1 MPQPTAQNQQPTI
14 EHDHDDETDDDR
26 DEAEAEAIADALL
39 GRKTQTRLSIGNH
52 IHSSSP
58 SRLSCLEE
66 GQVHEEDD
74 GHQLQSRSI
83 PENSSTGPH
92 PPPSSLLDRLG
103 PPSQSASLTSSSSPQ
118 DDRARKTHV
127 QIPEEPKPLS
137 RNSRAAHR
145 QQQQA
150 HSPKRPHHSR
160 SRSPNRQPP
169 LSATEQRRASLSS
182 RITLSN
188 RHHSCSPIALQFD
201 VQSRCQQIARRFSS
215 PSNSTPTTRKD
226 AREQREGAP
235 APSAPR
241 NESNNHQH
249 RPHHHHSSSSQSHHQ
264 HNNNNNNNN
273 NINNNNPGPSSNSKA
288 SNSNAIA
295 LPTNKSPTLK
305 NPALRVSVLIE
316 NLPSFTVLT
325 PRRLYDHL
333 AHLVPPKHRQEATL
347 PYGLKLYRYA
357 RSDCVC
363 AELRFHALVAARNFA
378 HKASRAWPSIWY
390 TASKAPPDTRKKFM
404 EFTVLEGDKPVTWPS
419 RFETYYPK
427 LKSDLYRP
435 NTRAV
440 EEEPST
446 VETETSPSAP
456 QARQAPIPEF
466 GRRRPASTN
475 PSTAPVAS
483 KFPKPTNAS
492 ASKAGSSDRPKGRPA
507 EEEHVAPVKKKARPP
522 ALQAPSIEESHE
534 LIKNE
539 ISILLSQSSSS
550 KPPKDTKLTPS
561 NEPPKDSK
569 PPMTKISTK
578 DANPPPT
585 NQPANGQLF
594 KTCDDSPAGSVPV
607 STQSDEHQPP
617 FTSVI
622 NVPIAPPASGLKI
635 PGLNGR
641 AGQQENP
648 SPALTL
654 QSGSSKSPESAD
666 TKFPNPLF
674 TMESI
679 PKDSKDQMNGV
690 LLSKMLPSI
699 TLSVLQSHFLIP
711 NRPRDFRIFEP
722 IQISYGPFFSPHPVD
737 QMISSS
743 SSSSSSNNHNPFNHQ
758 LEIGCLISFS
768 DPNTAAHF
776 CRVLELNSPFHPLQ
790 VRVVDPA
797 HIQFLPSAS
806 TISNPPKQQQGY
818 MDPSGTFYGS
828 TSGFYGN
835 GGYLDVQNQ
844 YNWSTVP
851 REMIQSGSPLGI
863 GPTSQLAESRPSS
876 LPIHPHQHA
885 EMVYNNSPYGYL
897 NDYNNHLLGHHM
909 SPHPTPSPLSF
920 GPSLSYNNH
929 SPFSITNHPPAVSDP
944 SQDLSSL
951 LSSSSSTSQNFVNH
965 QLPPI
970 PPPQS
975 QATNNLHPPSSRISQ
990 DFSHHPL
997 PPLPLFT
1004 PQRSPPPP
1012 TLPPPTTTTT
1022 TTTTATA
1029 ATTTTAT
1036 ASTSNSSHD
1045 IQLSNAQQPPSAS
1058 TSVDSLEILTF
1069 LPNPSSFDHTN
1080 FNSNSNSNSVN
1091 SGSNSNSNPYFYSN
1105 SMANSQSISHSNF
1118 NPNPNPDSNSSSNL
1132 NTDSHSN
1139 SNSNPD
1145 LNPNDH
1151 ANSNPITS
1159 TISAT
1164 TLPSSTSG
1172 PASASDPS
1180 STSDPNSQL
1189 QRLERLK
1196 KILQARKTGAH

>member
-39 GRKTQTRLSIGNH
+39 GRNTQTRLSIGNH

-118 DDRARKTHV
+118 DDRARKNPCPNPRGTKTTV
-127 QIPEEPKPLS
+127 EELEKQHTG
-137 RNSRAAHR
+137 NK
-145 QQQQA
+145 QQQA

-215 PSNSTPTTRKD
+215 PSNSTPTRKD

-264 HNNNNNNNN
+264 HNNNNNN
-273 NINNNNPGPSSNSKA
+273 INNNNP
-288 SNSNAIA
+288 A

-316 NLPSFTVLT
+316 NLPSFTTRGHPSLWI
-325 PRRLYDHL
+325 
-333 AHLVPPKHRQEATL
+333 
-347 PYGLKLYRYA
+347 KLYRYA

-419 RFETYYPK
+419 QSFYDHQLTRTECF
-427 LKSDLYRP
+427 DLVDRP
-435 NTRAV
+435 NTRAGRRRAQHGGNGK
-440 EEEPST
+440 
-446 VETETSPSAP
+446 TSPSAP

-475 PSTAPVAS
+475 PSTAPAAS

-561 NEPPKDSK
+561 NEPPQDTK
-569 PPMTKISTK
+569 PPMAKDLCQGCKSTTHPSTCQWSTLQ
-578 DANPPPT
+578 NLRRFL
-585 NQPANGQLF
+585 QRVQCLRQLSQM
-594 KTCDDSPAGSVPV
+594 K
-607 STQSDEHQPP
+607 HQPP

-654 QSGSSKSPESAD
+654 QSASSKSPESAD

-679 PKDSKDQMNGV
+679 PKDPKDQMNGV

-743 SSSSSSNNHNPFNHQ
+743 SSSSSSNNHNPS
-758 LEIGCLISFS
+758 II
-768 DPNTAAHF
+768 
-776 CRVLELNSPFHPLQ
+776 NS
-790 VRVVDPA
+790 R
-797 HIQFLPSAS
+797 SA
-806 TISNPPKQQQGY
+806 
-818 MDPSGTFYGS
+818 
-828 TSGFYGN
+828 
-835 GGYLDVQNQ
+835 V
-844 YNWSTVP
+844 
-851 REMIQSGSPLGI
+851 
-863 GPTSQLAESRPSS
+863 
-876 LPIHPHQHA
+876 
-885 EMVYNNSPYGYL
+885 
-897 NDYNNHLLGHHM
+897 
-909 SPHPTPSPLSF
+909 
-920 GPSLSYNNH
+920 
-929 SPFSITNHPPAVSDP
+929 
-944 SQDLSSL
+944 
-951 LSSSSSTSQNFVNH
+951 
-965 QLPPI
+965 
-970 PPPQS
+970 
-975 QATNNLHPPSSRISQ
+975 
-990 DFSHHPL
+990 
-997 PPLPLFT
+997 
-1004 PQRSPPPP
+1004 
-1012 TLPPPTTTTT
+1012 
-1022 TTTTATA
+1022 
-1029 ATTTTAT
+1029 
-1036 ASTSNSSHD
+1036 
-1045 IQLSNAQQPPSAS
+1045 
-1058 TSVDSLEILTF
+1058 
-1069 LPNPSSFDHTN
+1069 
-1080 FNSNSNSNSVN
+1080 
-1091 SGSNSNSNPYFYSN
+1091 
-1105 SMANSQSISHSNF
+1105 
-1118 NPNPNPDSNSSSNL
+1118 
-1132 NTDSHSN
+1132 
-1139 SNSNPD
+1139 
-1145 LNPNDH
+1145 
-1151 ANSNPITS
+1151 
-1159 TISAT
+1159 
-1164 TLPSSTSG
+1164 
-1172 PASASDPS
+1172 
-1180 STSDPNSQL
+1180 
-1189 QRLERLK
+1189 
-1196 KILQARKTGAH
+1196 